1 MPKLGGGV
9 GGALKINLRK
19 CEREKEPHN
28 SLVAVGALSSF
39 VVCNDKHWLLVR
51 IYKYIPYEQNSDIPK
66 NKDHLHNYIP
76 MQKCCSAEV

>member
-28 SLVAVGALSSF
+28 SLVAVSALCSF
-39 VVCNDKHWLLVR
+39 VVCNDKHWLLVT
-51 IYKYIPYEQNSDIPK
+51 IYKYIPYETELRYPK
-66 NKDHLHNYIP
+66 E
-76 MQKCCSAEV
+76 QGSFT